1 MIELINIVLSLKFA
15 TKRLRV
21 LMGLTLLYLYTYLLS
36 WAISAADIE
45 NLLRNNIICLVVCR
59 INTIFAV

>member
-21 LMGLTLLYLYTYLLS
+21 LKIDEHFFTFILICYRGQYLLQ
-36 WAISAADIE
+36 I
-45 NLLRNNIICLVVCR
+45 
-59 INTIFAV
+59 